1 MSHNK
6 PTIVVLSNRN
16 YGPNKVSADKAI
28 RDLVPLGLKQ
38 AKAHVDAVLQGYTER
53 ILVQDKTSA
62 ALLVE
67 KLVYAGFEA
76 KVDDGNT

>member
-6 PTIVVLSNRN
+6 PTTIVLSNWN
-16 YGPNKVSADKAI
+16 CGANKVSADKAI

-38 AKAHVDAVLQGYTER
+38 AKAHVDAVLQGSTER

-67 KLVYAGFEA
+67 KLVDAGFEA